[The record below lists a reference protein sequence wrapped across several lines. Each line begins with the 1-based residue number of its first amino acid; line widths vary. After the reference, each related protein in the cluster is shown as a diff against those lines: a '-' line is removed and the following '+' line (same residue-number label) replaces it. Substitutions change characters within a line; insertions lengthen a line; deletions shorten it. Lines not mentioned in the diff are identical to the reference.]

1 MPSDPPPA
9 WVLQI
14 RQQVGRRIRTIR
26 ETRGLS
32 QLETA
37 HLAEISRHTLYRTEL
52 GTYAATVDVI
62 VKIASA
68 LGVPPDRLFRDE

>member
-14 RQQVGRRIRTIR
+14 RQQVGRRICALR
-26 ETRGLS
+26 ESRGLS
-32 QLETA
+32 QLELA
-37 HLAEISRHTLYRTEL
+37 HLAEVSRHSVYRTEL
-52 GTYAATVDVI
+52 GTQAATVDVI
-62 VKIASA
+62 AKIARA